1 MDGWSRRHAGQ
12 SSWGFAMRTLIS
24 LVCLVLVGLGT
35 AAVPAS
41 AVSPRD
47 DLIRVPTWPALSVK
61 AGLFAVRP
69 EFPARAVA
77 RYRLCEALSRRA
89 AQMPN
94 GSGSQ

>member
-41 AVSPRD
+41 AATS
-47 DLIRVPTWPALSVK
+47 
-61 AGLFAVRP
+61 
-69 EFPARAVA
+69 
-77 RYRLCEALSRRA
+77 
-89 AQMPN
+89 
-94 GSGSQ
+94 SGSSCFDITVGPDSNPIVVTVCPPVTT